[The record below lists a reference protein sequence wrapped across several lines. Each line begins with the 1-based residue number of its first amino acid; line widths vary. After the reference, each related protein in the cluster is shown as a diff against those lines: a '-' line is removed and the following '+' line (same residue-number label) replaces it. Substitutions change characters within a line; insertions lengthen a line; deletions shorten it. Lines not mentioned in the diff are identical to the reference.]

1 MNSRNIY
8 LIGFSG
14 TGKSTVARMLGV
26 ELGWPDRDVD
36 QLIVA
41 QSGMAI
47 PAIFAAEGEE
57 GFRVRESLALRTA
70 AEVPPA
76 VVATG
81 GGAILREENRA
92 LMAATGWVIT
102 LEARPET
109 IQRRIAAQLR
119 QATPDAVR
127 PLLNAADQLEQARA
141 LKQRRQSLYALADW
155 TVHTDRLNAEQVVAE
170 IIRAVDL
177 LGKLPDPW
185 QG

>member
-14 TGKSTVARMLGV
+14 TGKSTVARMLGA
-26 ELGWPDRDVD
+26 ELGWPNRDVD

-70 AEVPPA
+70 AEVRPA

-81 GGAILREENRA
+81 GGAVLRDENRA

-141 LKQRRQSLYALADW
+141 LKQRRQPLYALADW

-177 LGKLPDPW
+177 LEKLPDPS
-185 QG
+185 

>member
-1 MNSRNIY
+1 MNPRNIY

-14 TGKSTVARMLGV
+14 TGKSTVARLLGA

-70 AEVPPA
+70 AEVRPA

-81 GGAILREENRA
+81 GGAVLRDENRT

-109 IQRRIAAQLR
+109 IQQRIAAQLR
-119 QATPDAVR
+119 QAAPDAVR

-141 LKQRRQSLYALADW
+141 LKQYRQPLYALTDW
-155 TVHTDRLNAEQVVAE
+155 TVHTDRLNAEQVAAE

-177 LGKLPDPW
+177 LEKLPEPW
-185 QG
+185 